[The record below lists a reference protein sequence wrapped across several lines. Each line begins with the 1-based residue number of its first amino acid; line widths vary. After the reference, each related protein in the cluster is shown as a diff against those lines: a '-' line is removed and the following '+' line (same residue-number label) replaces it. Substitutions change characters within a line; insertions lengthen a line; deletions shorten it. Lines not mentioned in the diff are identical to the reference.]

1 MKINWKRLAWIIFI
15 YLYTGLFFYNCLRPF
30 DNWFV
35 SYIYT
40 LLLIIWLGIE
50 YYQKRLF
57 FQAGFIPFELYMWPL
72 RALFALFFYSS
83 FIIGISTIVWWHKNQ
98 IGLYPLIQIIGVA
111 FLIYSIYLRWQILST
126 KKFDISASSKFYLSV
141 TLLLVSLALGYG
153 SYFLIIYTIFIGF
166 ILVFLQYKFENS
178 RLKDFERFV
187 YNTQK
192 ISKIQ
197 PKDYEKL
204 WLRFLNKQLK
214 KKKKK

>member
-1 MKINWKRLAWIIFI
+1 MKINWKRIAWIIFI

-40 LLLIIWLGIE
+40 MLLIIWLGIE

-57 FQAGFIPFELYMWPL
+57 FQSGFIPFELYMWPL

-83 FIIGISTIVWWHKNQ
+83 FIIGISTIVWWYKNQ

-111 FLIYSIYLRWQILST
+111 ILIYSIYLRWQILSA
-126 KKFDISASSKFYLSV
+126 KKFDISASSKFYLSITV
-141 TLLLVSLALGYG
+141 LIVSLALGYG
-153 SYFLIIYTIFIGF
+153 SYFLVIYTILIGF
-166 ILVFLQYKFENS
+166 ILVFLQYKFENN
-178 RLKDFERFV
+178 RLKEFEKFV
-187 YNTQK
+187 HDTQK
-192 ISKIQ
+192 ITKIN
-197 PKDYEKL
+197 PEDYEKL
-204 WLRFLNKQLK
+204 WLRFLNKQSK